1 MGEDEGIVFMDD
13 NNIRMSTSVS
23 AKYPTHSKSLN
34 VDTQL
39 INKRASM
46 TKSKSA
52 QNVNEKYK
60 HKETDTENVYIINQN
75 GKKTK
80 ASKRK
85 KKRKQANKASSP
97 RTPMFGRLSHS
108 YSVDTHQ
115 IREQTPTPIDAFATL
130 NNYFSLN
137 ALYAE
142 SDGSNSDSMDMQQY
156 HHHAREESLAQT
168 FDSCEVIPA
177 LQSVQQ
183 KITPYIGT
191 TEKWKPINHELTP
204 DHGDCTKS
212 QNSRKKKA
220 MSFDEEENN
229 NLHHSKP
236 KNIKYKSKK
245 RTKSSASK
253 ISRSFLKNKEDKVNN
268 DTICSQQSNDSISS
282 LYMKQ
287 NMNLFEPNDAMNH
300 LGIGLIEEYDAMT
313 ILDYDEDDDDED
325 DDDDDDDTL
334 FDINNLNGSQNVGA
348 LFNHSKFVK
357 KENVVLR
364 ELNGSHSV
372 ELLQSIDKPK
382 SIKIKNRSKRSQS
395 LLTGSSNATQKLKQ
409 QNDTK
414 LKLKAIERSNEYV
427 ESKEMTKNT
436 KTKGK
441 KKKSCYAKKYKRK
454 NKKKE
459 LNKNK
464 CWKQEIIHRTSTM

>member
-1 MGEDEGIVFMDD
+1 MGFIGTTSFGKNKEIWIGLILENGAEGNTNGCVYGKKYFQCRDGKGLFVRPNKIIQEMDSAYSCSTRQKKAKKGNDNNVSLSMSVSSPLHINNARFDILSEDDEDEDEGIVFMDD

-115 IREQTPTPIDAFATL
+115 IRAKKPTFTVELVDVSPKEEDDDEQTPTPIDAFATL

-142 SDGSNSDSMDMQQY
+142 SDGSNSDSKDMQQY

-191 TEKWKPINHELTP
+191 TEKWKPINHEITP
-204 DHGDCTKS
+204 DHGDILQPKLLRPKKQSTLLPKSKSMYNNKISDIGTVRKFKAPKYTKKESAPYKSHETFLDRDKRWYPKSNQLSKTSNTKKQKSYPQHKCKS
-212 QNSRKKKA
+212 Q
-220 MSFDEEENN
+220 
-229 NLHHSKP
+229 
-236 KNIKYKSKK
+236 
-245 RTKSSASK
+245 
-253 ISRSFLKNKEDKVNN
+253 
-268 DTICSQQSNDSISS
+268 
-282 LYMKQ
+282 
-287 NMNLFEPNDAMNH
+287 
-300 LGIGLIEEYDAMT
+300 
-313 ILDYDEDDDDED
+313 
-325 DDDDDDDTL
+325 
-334 FDINNLNGSQNVGA
+334 
-348 LFNHSKFVK
+348 
-357 KENVVLR
+357 
-364 ELNGSHSV
+364 SV
-372 ELLQSIDKPK
+372 
-382 SIKIKNRSKRSQS
+382 
-395 LLTGSSNATQKLKQ
+395 
-409 QNDTK
+409 
-414 LKLKAIERSNEYV
+414 
-427 ESKEMTKNT
+427 
-436 KTKGK
+436 
-441 KKKSCYAKKYKRK
+441 
-454 NKKKE
+454 
-459 LNKNK
+459 
-464 CWKQEIIHRTSTM
+464 

>member
-1 MGEDEGIVFMDD
+1 MG
-13 NNIRMSTSVS
+13 
-23 AKYPTHSKSLN
+23 
-34 VDTQL
+34 
-39 INKRASM
+39 
-46 TKSKSA
+46 
-52 QNVNEKYK
+52 
-60 HKETDTENVYIINQN
+60 
-75 GKKTK
+75 KT
-80 ASKRK
+80 
-85 KKRKQANKASSP
+85 SSP

-115 IREQTPTPIDAFATL
+115 IRAKKPTFTVELVDASPKEEDDDEQTPTPIDAFATL

-313 ILDYDEDDDDED
+313 IH
-325 DDDDDDDTL
+325 DDDDTL

-427 ESKEMTKNT
+427 ENKEMTKNT